1 MPWPGNRKEILI
13 MKFFRETLLAA
24 SLAVM
29 TAGCTA
35 LHSEYERPDLA
46 EYAFVQGG
54 TEKAEINPDFWQAF
68 RDPYLDAL
76 TAEVLKA
83 RNDYR
88 QAVLS
93 AQKALKEAEITDT
106 NMIPNVDGSLGSGAS
121 RALKHGSH
129 SSLYGK
135 SGLSISYEADLF
147 GRLSA
152 ERKAQTLTA
161 EAALQDARAARM
173 TVAGTVAKLYW
184 SLLYYQD
191 AIKLLK
197 ENLESSMSR
206 QKLMQLRYD
215 SGKLSELDLSESRVE
230 VVSVMSQIDD
240 NETKLRNTIA
250 AINVLRNRVPDTP
263 VENRGTLRDIFVPE
277 ITPGLSGDVL
287 RFRPDIA
294 SCEARLKAA
303 LASRDKAHL
312 YMYPRLTLT
321 AGVSA
326 GGNTNIVDFFRN
338 PVGSLAGMLAF
349 PFLNYYQNSLRVD
362 LAELNRDSAEVTF
375 VYKYYN
381 ALSEVQQGLNNIS
394 WYRQKNEYNK
404 IQLELRRNNEEM
416 YQTRYANGK
425 VSFKDLLEAR
435 TARRNTELSLL
446 SEQENL
452 LNSLKDLALAMG
464 GF

>member
-1 MPWPGNRKEILI
+1 M
-13 MKFFRETLLAA
+13 MKLFAGTLLAA
-24 SLAVM
+24 GIAVAV
-29 TAGCTA
+29 TGCTA
-35 LHSEYERPDLA
+35 LQSEYERPELA
-46 EYAFVQGG
+46 EYAFVRGG

-68 RDPYLDAL
+68 GDPYLTAL
-76 TAEVLKA
+76 TEEVLKA

-88 QAVLS
+88 QAALT

-106 NMIPNVDGSLGSGAS
+106 NMIPNLEGSLGSGAS

-135 SGLSISYEADLF
+135 SGLNISYEVDLF

-152 ERKAQTLTA
+152 ERKAQALSA
-161 EAALQDARAARM
+161 EAAVQDARASRM

-197 ENLESSMSR
+197 ENLDSSMAR

-230 VVSVMSQIDD
+230 VVSVMSQIDE

-250 AINVLRNRVPDTP
+250 AINILRNRVPDTP
-263 VENRGTLRDIFVPE
+263 VENRGTLRDVSVPD
-277 ITPGLSGDVL
+277 IKPGLSGDVL
-287 RFRPDIA
+287 RFRPDMA
-294 SCEARLKAA
+294 AQEARLRSA
-303 LASRDKAHL
+303 LASRDKAQL
-312 YMYPRLTLT
+312 DLYPRLTLT

-326 GGNTNIVDFFRN
+326 GGSTNIVDFFRN

-362 LAELNRDSAEVTF
+362 LAELNRDSAEVSF

-381 ALSEVQQGLNNIS
+381 ALAEVQQGLNNIS
-394 WYRQKNEYNK
+394 WYRQKYEYNK
-404 IQLELRRNNEEM
+404 MQLDLRRNNEEM

-446 SEQENL
+446 ADQENL
-452 LNSLKDLALAMG
+452 LNGLKDLAMAMG